1 MRGSIR
7 CVLGVG
13 SLVACVVGLAV
24 DGGAQDAIG
33 ARHRGA
39 LERFLRAS
47 RALAVIGHAGVPAM
61 ITAAAVQEWGF
72 APGEVKVAEIVPDV
86 DSRALEE
93 RIVEIHARYLTTEQA
108 GDAAAFYESAPSRR
122 ILAEVL
128 RGSLPATDP
137 LLRGEVAPP
146 SEADRREFKRFSES
160 ALGTHVRTVTPLITE
175 DVLRAVDEAAA
186 RAIERYVTRNALPH
200 RRQGAPPGT
209 RR

>member
-1 MRGSIR
+1 VGTIVA
-7 CVLGVG
+7 CVLG
-13 SLVACVVGLAV
+13 LVVEGA
-24 DGGAQDAIG
+24 AQDRIG

-47 RALAVIGHAGVPAM
+47 RALAVISHSGVPTM
-61 ITAAAVQEWGF
+61 IAAAAVQDWGF
-72 APGEVKVAEIVPDV
+72 GPGELKVAEVVPDV
-86 DSRALEE
+86 DSRALED

-122 ILAEVL
+122 ILGEVL

-137 LLRGEVAPP
+137 LVRGDVAPP
-146 SEADRREFKRFSES
+146 TDADRRAFKRFSES

-200 RRQGAPPGT
+200 RRQGAAPPGT